1 VDSNLDYRSIPRLLR
16 NYPRLG
22 SLQRAEDVSHRP
34 RMDYS
39 RRGLVVDFP
48 VRLVHRGLHWWSIS
62 QSAWFI
68 EAYTRFDVLTMM
80 VATLV
85 GIGLTVYLFFHVIRF
100 TERRT
105 PKDPPITP
113 LDERERRL
121 VTEMIRRNL
130 GGGE

>member
-1 VDSNLDYRSIPRLLR
+1 MYPPPTPKFRQTVLTFSSSAAPLLL
-16 NYPRLG
+16 LG
-22 SLQRAEDVSHRP
+22 WIIL
-34 RMDYS
+34 
-39 RRGLVVDFP
+39 G
-48 VRLVHRGLHWWSIS
+48 GTWWSIS
-62 QSAWFI
+62 QSPWFI

-80 VATLV
+80 FATLV

-105 PKDPPITP
+105 PKDPPITA

-130 GGGE
+130 GGDE